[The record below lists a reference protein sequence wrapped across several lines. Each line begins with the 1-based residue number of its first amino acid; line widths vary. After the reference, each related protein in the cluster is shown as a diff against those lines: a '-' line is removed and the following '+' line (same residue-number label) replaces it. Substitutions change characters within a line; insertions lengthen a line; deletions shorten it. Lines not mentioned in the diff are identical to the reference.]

1 MKTTRKRRL
10 LWKSLNVLFIVA
22 LLLSYL
28 ARYISPTWLWFPAF
42 FGLMYPFLLLVNV
55 SFMLLWMF
63 GRRWFFI
70 YSLVAILLGFSF
82 PGYFMGVGRNV
93 EFADEHKSFKV
104 MSYNVHDFDYYAHQ
118 YGADHV
124 AFDTIS
130 AFLKR
135 EKADVV
141 AFQEFYSQDF
151 DLQNSTW
158 VKLRA
163 RGIYLFGYRH
173 KYNQHSKK
181 MYMAIMSKY
190 PILKKGV
197 VDIAPGNLDITGL
210 YADINIK
217 GTLVRFYS
225 VHLASMGVT
234 SESKY
239 LENSYDLF
247 KEEDVKKAATGARRI
262 IQAMRKGYEK
272 RAEQVKI
279 LRAHMDNSPY
289 PVVLMGDFNDT
300 PISYTHRILSRKM
313 KDAFQ
318 VSGNGISNTY
328 NGSIPSFRID
338 YILYDK
344 HFESRSYERIKL
356 KASDHYPITAVLHLK
371 EQ

>member
-1 MKTTRKRRL
+1 
-10 LWKSLNVLFIVA
+10 
-22 LLLSYL
+22 
-28 ARYISPTWLWFPAF
+28 
-42 FGLMYPFLLLVNV
+42 
-55 SFMLLWMF
+55 
-63 GRRWFFI
+63 
-70 YSLVAILLGFSF
+70 
-82 PGYFMGVGRNV
+82 
-93 EFADEHKSFKV
+93 
-104 MSYNVHDFDYYAHQ
+104 
-118 YGADHV
+118 
-124 AFDTIS
+124 
-130 AFLKR
+130 LKR

-181 MYMAIMSKY
+181 MYMAILSKY

-262 IQAMRKGYEK
+262 IQAMIKGYEK

-328 NGSIPSFRID
+328 NGSMPSFRID

-344 HFESRSYERIKL
+344 HLNPDPTNALSLKHRIIIL
-356 KASDHYPITAVLHLK
+356 LLQFFT
-371 EQ
+371 